1 MTTRF
6 SVVIPAVLLLPA
18 LALGGGCKKSGPET
32 AKAATAA
39 PSSPAPGGTT
49 AAAPASPAPGG
60 TTAAA
65 PAPPKPVPAVL
76 PDVIARING
85 RPVTKAE
92 FEFAVRNLEAQAGGP
107 VPAERRDAIYR
118 QVLDQIV
125 GVRLLLQE
133 AEARGISVPQAD
145 VDGRIAQIRK
155 QFPDEQAFKAAL
167 AQRQSSPEKLVSD
180 IREQLSVM
188 KLVEVAVTPQVVV
201 GDEQLKKYYTD
212 NPERF
217 QQPEAVQV
225 AHVLIRVPEKAD
237 AAARRKARAEAE
249 QVRAAAFRGEDFAAL
264 ARQHSMDQGSAAR
277 GGDLG
282 FLARGQSV
290 PAFEE
295 AAFSLKPGQVSQVVE
310 TTFGFHVIKAG
321 EHREA
326 RKVPLEEVKGE
337 VTDYLKQQ
345 QVQEK
350 TAALVEQLKAK
361 GKVEILI

>member
-1 MTTRF
+1 
-6 SVVIPAVLLLPA
+6 
-18 LALGGGCKKSGPET
+18 
-32 AKAATAA
+32 
-39 PSSPAPGGTT
+39 
-49 AAAPASPAPGG
+49 
-60 TTAAA
+60 
-65 PAPPKPVPAVL
+65 
-76 PDVIARING
+76 
-85 RPVTKAE
+85 
-92 FEFAVRNLEAQAGGP
+92 
-107 VPAERRDAIYR
+107 
-118 QVLDQIV
+118 
-125 GVRLLLQE
+125 
-133 AEARGISVPQAD
+133 
-145 VDGRIAQIRK
+145 
-155 QFPDEQAFKAAL
+155 
-167 AQRQSSPEKLVSD
+167 
-180 IREQLSVM
+180 
-188 KLVEVAVTPQVVV
+188 